1 MASKI
6 EVKVSVDGGEF
17 QTGLIR
23 IKESAMNF
31 KSDLIAQFTGFSLAN
46 LFMTGVAAA
55 IDFLGELAEEMG
67 RIKDKAEQF
76 SVSMREWQIILN
88 GVRNNGGGDENVIAF
103 FDSMTKARQE
113 AINGNEK
120 YQKSFRDLGISID
133 DLKSKSNDQLFYAIA
148 DGVRAADDAQKAY
161 YDTMVIGRGGAKEL
175 FNALA
180 LGSDVLRQEGESLGV
195 YSDSMINVIDT
206 GAKQWE
212 WLWSHIK
219 TWCAWGFSF
228 LGTTLW
234 TFYDLFRLSFHG
246 IWDTI
251 QIVVLPIVDIFK
263 SLWNTVMGVV
273 YSVMALGVALSG
285 NLSAAKDYAQQ
296 SADSFKKAWKNA
308 TTEVASDVK
317 GVFDNSY
324 NRMANDFDKNYQAR
338 DKILSDLLGTGN
350 DSPEKETGDS
360 QTQGYTDYAKIEE
373 LQAKLD
379 AEREKYAFEQL
390 DSLGKIKNLEEK
402 IAELKKDANEETE
415 KGLNASLK
423 VLELEKQVAQE
434 KAKIAEKEK
443 KELTDL
449 ENRKKQL
456 ADAERQQ
463 AFDQLSTLDKIIS
476 LEAQIAEEKRK
487 SNRETKEGIEH
498 SMKVVSLQKQ
508 LANENKKLDRQREQ
522 ANKAEQDYLFSKMS
536 KEEQIKVLQAR
547 AVELRAKAND
557 ATEEGLQAKVD
568 FYANQKQLDSLLENK
583 KRGGNTP
590 QVIASSL
597 AAIGG
602 GGNVYA
608 PSFSVAEKQLDE
620 SKKQTKSLEKIVEST
635 EVLASREAKGDELL
649 MR

>member
-1 MASKI
+1 MASKV
-6 EVKVSVDGGEF
+6 EVKVSIDGGEF
-17 QTGLIR
+17 QTGLLH
-23 IKESAMNF
+23 IKQSAMNF

-133 DLKSKSNDQLFYAIA
+133 DLKSKSNDELFYAIA

-180 LGSDVLRQEGESLGV
+180 LGSDLLRQEGESLGV
-195 YSDSMINVIDT
+195 YSDLMINVIDT

-212 WLWSHIK
+212 WLWSKIK
-219 TWCAWGFSF
+219 VGAAWVFSF

-234 TFYDLFRLSFHG
+234 AFYDLFRLSFYG
-246 IWDTI
+246 IWDTA

-273 YSVMALGVALSG
+273 YSVMALGAALSG

-317 GVFDNSY
+317 GVLDNSY

-338 DKILSDLLGTGN
+338 DKILGDLFGTGD

-360 QTQGYTDYAKIEE
+360 QIRGYTDYAKIEE

-390 DSLGKIKNLEEK
+390 DSLGKIKNLEGK

-415 KGLNASLK
+415 QGLNASLK
-423 VLELEKQVAQE
+423 VLELEKQIAQE
-434 KAKIAEKEK
+434 KEKITEKEK
-443 KELTDL
+443 KELADI

-487 SNRETKEGIEH
+487 ANRETKEGIEH

-508 LANENKKLDRQREQ
+508 LANENKKLERQREQ

-547 AVELRAKAND
+547 AVELQAKAND
-557 ATEEGLQAKVD
+557 DTEEGLQAKVD
-568 FYANQKQLDSLLENK
+568 FYANQKQLDSLLENSKDK
-583 KRGGNTP
+583 KSET
-590 QVIASSL
+590 VIASSL

-620 SKKQTKSLEKIVEST
+620 SKKQTKNLEKIAEST

>member
-1 MASKI
+1 MASKV
-6 EVKVSVDGGEF
+6 EVKVSIDGGEF
-17 QTGLIR
+17 QTGLLR
-23 IKESAMNF
+23 IKQSAMNF

-46 LFMTGVAAA
+46 LFMTGIAAA

-76 SVSMREWQIILN
+76 GVSMREWQIILN

-133 DLKSKSNDQLFYAIA
+133 DLKSKSNDELFYAIA
-148 DGVRAADDAQKAY
+148 DGVKVADDAQKAY

-273 YSVMALGVALSG
+273 YSVMALGAALSG
-285 NLSAAKDYAQQ
+285 NLSTAKDYAQQ

-317 GVFDNSY
+317 GVLDNSY

-338 DKILSDLLGTGN
+338 DKILSDLFGTGD
-350 DSPEKETGDS
+350 DSPEKATDDS
-360 QTQGYTDYAKIEE
+360 QIRGYTDYAKIEE

-434 KAKIAEKEK
+434 KAKITEKEK
-443 KELTDL
+443 KELADL

-456 ADAERQQ
+456 ADTERQQ

-487 SNRETKEGIEH
+487 ANRETKEGIEH

-620 SKKQTKSLEKIVEST
+620 SKKQTKNLERIAEST
-635 EVLASREAKGDELL
+635 EVIASREAKGDELL